1 MFRNSALQSTPN
13 SLIKEHARIAFYFF
27 STILSIFHIA
37 NKKTFHHTLIF
48 YVINEKIF
56 PPYSF
61 ILVCSFI
68 REFRVIS
75 WLISSSDKD
84 VHIKVQQDPSS
95 SSSSS
100 SEDSSGDENKEDHT
114 DLVCNENKKE
124 ISELKPAEDK
134 DLEENLHPMN
144 QYIM

>member
-1 MFRNSALQSTPN
+1 MLYPEVPN
-13 SLIKEHARIAFYFF
+13 YKTRSEDVHINVQKCSSL
-27 STILSIFHIA
+27 
-37 NKKTFHHTLIF
+37 
-48 YVINEKIF
+48 
-56 PPYSF
+56 
-61 ILVCSFI
+61 
-68 REFRVIS
+68 
-75 WLISSSDKD
+75 DKD
-84 VHIKVQQDPSS
+84 VHTNIQQDPSL